1 MISIMTLAFAPA
13 GAAVNKDLQKL
24 IDAAEENAILQPPP
38 GVYAGP
44 IIIDKPITLDGRGE
58 VTIDAGGKGSVVLL
72 DTDGATL
79 QRLKLIN
86 SGSSHNDIDSGVQVR
101 GNFNVVKDNVIENTL
116 FGVDL
121 QQSSNN
127 IVR

>member
-1 MISIMTLAFAPA
+1 MIFIMTLAFAPA
-13 GAAVNKDLQKL
+13 GAALNTDLQQL
-24 IDAAEENAILQPPP
+24 IDAAEDNAILQPPP
-38 GVYAGP
+38 GIYAGP

-86 SGSSHNDIDSGVQVR
+86 SGSSHNDID
-101 GNFNVVKDNVIENTL
+101 
-116 FGVDL
+116 
-121 QQSSNN
+121 
-127 IVR
+127 